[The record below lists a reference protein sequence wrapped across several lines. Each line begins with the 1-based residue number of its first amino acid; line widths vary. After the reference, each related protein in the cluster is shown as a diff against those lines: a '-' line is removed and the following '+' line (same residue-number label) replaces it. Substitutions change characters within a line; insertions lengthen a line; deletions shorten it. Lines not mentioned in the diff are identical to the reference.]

1 MLVAASP
8 ALAAQIAP
16 QAPPPASAA
25 PEQIVEF
32 SADQVAYDSDS
43 DVVTASGD
51 VRMNR
56 EGNYLAADRV
66 VWDRKSG
73 QVHAEGNVVLLTP
86 QGDKIVGETVQLTDT
101 LHDGTVNNLMV
112 VLEGGARL
120 AAARAVR
127 TGDVTTLENAIY
139 SPCPVTTS
147 TGCPK
152 RPSWAITAAKVIDDP
167 ASQRVRFIGGHL
179 QLFGIN
185 LPLLPIFNI
194 SRGTEGATGWLA
206 PDFSI
211 SSKKGFEIAEP

>member
-1 MLVAASP
+1 MLVAAAP
-8 ALAAQIAP
+8 ALAAQ
-16 QAPPPASAA
+16 PAVEVPVAAAA
-25 PEQIVEF
+25 PDQVVEF
-32 SADQVAYDSDS
+32 SADQVAYDSDT

-86 QGDKIVGETVQLTDT
+86 QGDKIVGETVELTDT
-101 LHDGTVNNLMV
+101 LRDGTVNNLMV

-139 SPCPVTTS
+139 SPCPVTNS
-147 TGCPK
+147 TGCRSASDQGVVGQRGRAVQAPPAK
-152 RPSWAITAAKVIDDP
+152 AAAGALA
-167 ASQRVRFIGGHL
+167 ASAMR
-179 QLFGIN
+179 
-185 LPLLPIFNI
+185 
-194 SRGTEGATGWLA
+194 
-206 PDFSI
+206 
-211 SSKKGFEIAEP
+211 